1 MLPKLNLVII
11 YITLGRNKKKNREQN
26 EINDR
31 IANGKMQE
39 RDNRNALMK
48 EKLSVMHQVEERNH
62 IILQRQEID
71 LINTNKNTHYE
82 RKLHRIESHI
92 RELHELM
99 KSEIFQIYN
108 IEEKKDFVE
117 ELRQYQRQRNT
128 LEIPT
133 LNEYPTRNVTDF
145 RTPSPTTMSLQSS
158 KYYSSY
164 DKMSSKDM
172 HQAVFIKFCELLL

>member
-71 LINTNKNTHYE
+71 LINTNKNTHD
-82 RKLHRIESHI
+82 ESYI
-92 RELHELM
+92 
-99 KSEIFQIYN
+99 
-108 IEEKKDFVE
+108 V
-117 ELRQYQRQRNT
+117 
-128 LEIPT
+128 
-133 LNEYPTRNVTDF
+133 
-145 RTPSPTTMSLQSS
+145 
-158 KYYSSY
+158 
-164 DKMSSKDM
+164 
-172 HQAVFIKFCELLL
+172 